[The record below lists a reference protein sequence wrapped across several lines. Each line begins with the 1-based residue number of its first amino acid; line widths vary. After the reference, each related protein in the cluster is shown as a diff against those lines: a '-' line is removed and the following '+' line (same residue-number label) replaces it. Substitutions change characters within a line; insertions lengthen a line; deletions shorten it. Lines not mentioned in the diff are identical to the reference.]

1 MDLQAMDRAHRIGQ
15 KKVVRVFRL
24 ISEGTVEE
32 RIIQKAEIKLREF
45 ASLCLFLSLF
55 SSSSLSL
62 CRLLPSHDKWYPPA
76 QQMSSLSFTIH

>member
-45 ASLCLFLSLF
+45 SF
-55 SSSSLSL
+55 SFSFSLSL
-62 CRLLPSHDKWYPPA
+62 CRVIPPHDEHYVPT
-76 QQMSSLSFTIH
+76 QQMYSLFSIIR